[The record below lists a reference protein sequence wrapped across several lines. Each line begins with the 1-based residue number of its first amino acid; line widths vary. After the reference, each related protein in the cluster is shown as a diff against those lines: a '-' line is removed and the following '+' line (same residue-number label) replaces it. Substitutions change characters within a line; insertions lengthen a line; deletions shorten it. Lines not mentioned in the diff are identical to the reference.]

1 MARFAEYLSLRLGRP
16 VLDQTELNGAY
27 TIALDWVPDS
37 TDEPGSA
44 GTSQPGAPDG
54 GAGGPSGPSIFAAL
68 QEQLGLK
75 LVATKGPMESSSS
88 TTWKKLRLR
97 IDVERRF
104 CRGIT

>member
-16 VLDQTELNGAY
+16 VLDQTGLDGAY

-44 GTSQPGAPDG
+44 ATNQPGTADG
-54 GAGGPSGPSIFAAL
+54 GAGVASGPSLFTAL

-75 LVATKGPMESSSS
+75 LVATKGPLEVFV
-88 TTWKKLRLR
+88 
-97 IDVERRF
+97 IDHVEKVP
-104 CRGIT
+104 TEN